1 MELCVGIESSLV
13 PGFREPGVVEDTADR
28 PLAAPFPPNPGVL
41 EARVGSLVPA
51 KGIAPAL
58 PEQEVIS
65 SLAREAVVAIA
76 AEHTVPAAAPAEEVV
91 STEAMNGVEPTE
103 TEDDV
108 VAWSSPKQV
117 RPPRPGDCRSPSEA
131 GLGRRSLGRNLSGQS
146 CPEKSYSEHN
156 NGARLTGIRD
166 MHHSFCWKSARIPGP
181 SHQFKPGVRGPVAPD
196 SAQSAGESR
205 RRGSVRRR
213 RPAPPR
219 RP

>member
-28 PLAAPFPPNPGVL
+28 PLAAPSRSSPGVL

-51 KGIAPAL
+51 KGITPAL

-108 VAWSSPKQV
+108 VAWSSPKKV
-117 RPPRPGDCRSPSEA
+117 RLPRPGNCGDLSEA
-131 GLGRRSLGRNLSGQS
+131 GLGRRSLGGNLRGQS
-146 CPEKSYSEHN
+146 CPEKSYGQSN
-156 NGARLTGIRD
+156 YGGRPSGIRD
-166 MHHSFCWKSARIPGP
+166 MHHSFCWKSARIPGT
-181 SHQFKPGVRGPVAPD
+181 GRPVQAHVCD
-196 SAQSAGESR
+196 
-205 RRGSVRRR
+205 
-213 RPAPPR
+213 
-219 RP
+219 